1 MPEKILYTAEAVST
15 GAGRNGHVT
24 TSDGRIDL
32 DLRFP
37 KELGGDGQ
45 GANPELLFA
54 AGYAACFHSAL
65 QLIARNAKA
74 DITDSTVT
82 ARVGI
87 GPEDGGAFGLEVT
100 LVVGL
105 PNVPADPGSGA
116 DRVGAPGVP
125 VLAGDPGQHHGEPGA
140 RLSLRLRRLGL
151 RDAGQPLQGMPEF
164 QGRHGLRADPP
175 DVGEGVG

>member
-24 TSDGRIDL
+24 TTDGQLDL

-65 QLIARNAKA
+65 QLLARNAKA

-87 GPEDGGAFGLEVT
+87 GPDDGGAFGLEVT
-100 LVVGL
+100 LVVAL
-105 PNVPADPGSGA
+105 PHVPADEA
-116 DRVGAPGVP
+116 RA
-125 VLAGDPGQHHGEPGA
+125 LAASAHEVCPYSRATRGNITV
-140 RLSLRLRRLGL
+140 SLEL
-151 RDAGQPLQGMPEF
+151 A
-164 QGRHGLRADPP
+164 
-175 DVGEGVG
+175 

>member
-15 GAGRNGHVT
+15 GAGRNGHVR
-24 TSDGRIDL
+24 TSDGRLDL

-65 QLIARNAKA
+65 QLIARNAQA

-82 ARVGI
+82 ARVGL

-105 PNVPADPGSGA
+105 PNVPAEEA
-116 DRVGAPGVP
+116 QA
-125 VLAGDPGQHHGEPGA
+125 LAESAHQVCPY
-140 RLSLRLRRLGL
+140 S
-151 RDAGQPLQGMPEF
+151 
-164 QGRHGLRADPP
+164 RATRGNIT
-175 DVGEGVG
+175 VHLELA

>member
-15 GAGRNGHVT
+15 GAGRNGHVST
-24 TSDGRIDL
+24 TDGQLDL

-65 QLIARNAKA
+65 QLLARNAKA
-74 DITDSTVT
+74 DITDSIVT

-87 GPEDGGAFGLEVT
+87 GPEDGGAFGLEVA
-100 LVVGL
+100 LVVAL
-105 PNVPADPGSGA
+105 PHVPADEA
-116 DRVGAPGVP
+116 RA
-125 VLAGDPGQHHGEPGA
+125 LAASAHEVCPYSRATRGNITV
-140 RLSLRLRRLGL
+140 SLEL
-151 RDAGQPLQGMPEF
+151 A
-164 QGRHGLRADPP
+164 
-175 DVGEGVG
+175 

>member
-24 TSDGRIDL
+24 TPDGRLDL
-32 DLRFP
+32 DMRFP

-74 DITDSTVT
+74 DITGSTVT

-105 PNVPADPGSGA
+105 PNVPAA
-116 DRVGAPGVP
+116 EAAA
-125 VLAGDPGQHHGEPGA
+125 LARSAHEVCPY
-140 RLSLRLRRLGL
+140 S
-151 RDAGQPLQGMPEF
+151 
-164 QGRHGLRADPP
+164 RATRGNIT
-175 DVGEGVG
+175 VNVELA

>member
-15 GAGRNGHVT
+15 GAGRNGHVST
-24 TSDGRIDL
+24 TDGQLDL

-65 QLIARNAKA
+65 QLLARNAKA

-87 GPEDGGAFGLEVT
+87 GPEADGAFGLEVA
-100 LVVGL
+100 LVVAL
-105 PNVPADPGSGA
+105 PHVPADEA
-116 DRVGAPGVP
+116 RA
-125 VLAGDPGQHHGEPGA
+125 LAASAHEVCPYSRATRGNITV
-140 RLSLRLRRLGL
+140 SLEL
-151 RDAGQPLQGMPEF
+151 A
-164 QGRHGLRADPP
+164 
-175 DVGEGVG
+175 